1 MRAVFDAATDPAQA
15 GLGVLEQRA
24 GALERVRFALGDL
37 AHARA
42 ELAVVEARMVAVLD
56 ALGLTELVTSVRGLS
71 AARNAGLAHARGALV
86 AFTDDDVT
94 IDRHWLSSLAQV
106 LLDDRDTAC
115 VTGLILP
122 LELDTPA
129 QLLFE
134 QFGGFVHRGTFMV
147 AANPRSN
154 IGVEGVTA

>member
-1 MRAVFDAATDPAQA
+1 M
-15 GLGVLEQRA
+15 
-24 GALERVRFALGDL
+24 
-37 AHARA
+37 
-42 ELAVVEARMVAVLD
+42 
-56 ALGLTELVTSVRGLS
+56 
-71 AARNAGLAHARGALV
+71 

-94 IDRHWLSSLAQV
+94 VDRHWLSSLAQV

-134 QFGGFVHRGTFMV
+134 LFGGFKRASSGGPSTS
-147 AANPRSN
+147 R
-154 IGVEGVTA
+154 